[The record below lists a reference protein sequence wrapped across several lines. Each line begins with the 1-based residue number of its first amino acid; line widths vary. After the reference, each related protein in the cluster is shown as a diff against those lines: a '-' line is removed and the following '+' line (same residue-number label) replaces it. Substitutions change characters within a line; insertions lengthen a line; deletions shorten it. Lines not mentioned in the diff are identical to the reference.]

1 MMDKVLFKEEQ
12 RFDQLWLKVPL
23 YILAI
28 GNMVLFAYGFYHQLI
43 VGEPWGDNP
52 MSDIG
57 LVFLTFLVFLIWG
70 AVFFLFEKTKL
81 ITAIYENEIR
91 LRFPPFFSKE
101 KTIPFQTIRK
111 MEVRKYNPITE
122 FGGWGLRYGF
132 RGKAYNVKGNIGLQ
146 IHFINGKRLLI
157 GTQKPEQVNWAIN
170 KIHPIDQ
177 TINRIE

>member
-1 MMDKVLFKEEQ
+1 MDKELFKEEQ

-23 YILAI
+23 YVLAI
-28 GNMVLFAYGFYHQLI
+28 GNVTLFAYGFYHQMI
-43 VGEPWGDNP
+43 AGEPWGDNP
-52 MSDIG
+52 MSDVG
-57 LVFLTFLVFLIWG
+57 LVFVTCLVFLIWG

-81 ITAIYENEIR
+81 ITIIYEKEIR

-101 KTIPFQTIRK
+101 KTIPIQMIKK

-146 IHFINGKRLLI
+146 LNFNNGKNLLI
-157 GTQKPEQVNWAIN
+157 GTQKEEQVKWAIS
-170 KIHPIDQ
+170 KMVRAD
-177 TINRIE
+177 

>member
-1 MMDKVLFKEEQ
+1 MDKELFKEEQ

-23 YILAI
+23 YVLAI
-28 GNMVLFAYGFYHQLI
+28 SNVTLFAYGFYHQLI
-43 VGEPWGDNP
+43 AGEPWGDNP

-57 LVFLTFLVFLIWG
+57 LVFATGLVFLIWG

-81 ITAIYENEIR
+81 ITTIYEKEIR

-101 KTIPFQTIRK
+101 KAIPIQMIKK

-146 IHFINGKRLLI
+146 LNFKNGKNLLI
-157 GTQKPEQVNWAIN
+157 GTQKGEQVKWAIS
-170 KIHPIDQ
+170 KMARAD
-177 TINRIE
+177 

>member
-1 MMDKVLFKEEQ
+1 MDKELFKEEQ

-28 GNMVLFAYGFYHQLI
+28 GNVALFAYGFYHQLI
-43 VGEPWGDNP
+43 AGEPWGDNP
-52 MSDIG
+52 MSDVG
-57 LVFLTFLVFLIWG
+57 LVFVTFLVVLIWG
-70 AVFFLFEKTKL
+70 AVFFLFERTKL
-81 ITAIYENEIR
+81 ITTIYEKEIR

-101 KTIPFQTIRK
+101 KTIPIQMIKK

-146 IHFINGKRLLI
+146 LNFKNGKNLLI
-157 GTQKPEQVNWAIN
+157 GTQKGEQVKWAIS
-170 KIHPIDQ
+170 KMLKAG
-177 TINRIE
+177 

>member
-1 MMDKVLFKEEQ
+1 MDKELFKEEQ

-28 GNMVLFAYGFYHQLI
+28 GNVVLFAYGFYHQLI

-57 LVFLTFLVFLIWG
+57 LVFATGLVFLIWG

-81 ITAIYENEIR
+81 ITSIYDNEIR
-91 LRFPPFFSKE
+91 IRFPPFFSKE
-101 KTIPFQTIRK
+101 KTIPIQMIKK

-146 IHFINGKRLLI
+146 FNFKNGKNLLI
-157 GTQKPEQVNWAIN
+157 GTQKGEQVKWAIS
-170 KIHPIDQ
+170 KMVRAD
-177 TINRIE
+177 

>member
-1 MMDKVLFKEEQ
+1 MDKVLFKEEQ

-23 YILAI
+23 YVLAI
-28 GNMVLFAYGFYHQLI
+28 GNVVLFAYGFYRQMI

-52 MSDIG
+52 MSDVG
-57 LVFLTFLVFLIWG
+57 LVFVTFLVIMIWG
-70 AVFFLFEKTKL
+70 IVFFLFEKTKL
-81 ITAIYENEIR
+81 ITTINEKEIH

-101 KTIPFQTIRK
+101 KTIPIQMIKK

-132 RGKAYNVKGNIGLQ
+132 KGKAYNIKGNMGLQ

-157 GTQKPEQVNWAIN
+157 GTQKPEQVNWAIS
-170 KIHPIDQ
+170 KMLASD
-177 TINRIE
+177 